1 METEGLAGSTVGDA
15 GHHVTEHSGGGSNH
29 GGVAARPQLIREM
42 NEQLLLE
49 RVRHEGPISR
59 PELARGSG
67 LSKPTVALA
76 LGNLEADGLVRVA
89 GHRTGVRGPAAVLY
103 EVRPEAGYVLG
114 LDVGREYLRGALA
127 DLSGAVRAKTNRRAH
142 AASAHSRLAE
152 LQVLAD
158 ELTSAAG
165 ITRSKVTQTV
175 VGSPG
180 VYDAS
185 RGSLIMAR
193 NLPGWER
200 PGVLAELRQVFGR
213 TTVVENDID
222 LAALAER
229 DHGHGREV
237 GTFAFVSVGTG
248 IGMGLVLDG
257 TLHRGAHGATG
268 EIAYLPIAN
277 DGVDPVEARRHGL
290 LEAAASAAAVVRG
303 ARRRGLGGALS
314 ARRVFAAAAAG
325 DERARATVEEE
336 AMLIAKAITAIIA
349 VIDPEMIVLGGG
361 IGRAPGFAAAV
372 VGALETVSPFVPEVR
387 VSAARGGRRRRGEP
401 RGGHGAGLVPGDR
414 PDHEVKAPLVR
425 GPAAAAPAGGG
436 RRHDYP
442 RGMEAVPAETREAGP
457 DPALFETVVNLCKR
471 RGFVF
476 PSAEIY
482 GGFRSTYDYGPLG
495 ALMLRNVREAW
506 FRAMVQE
513 RDDVVSIDAAILT
526 NPKVWEASGHLA
538 TFTDPLVD
546 CRNCNERWR
555 ADQIGDTLPQLRL
568 VGPDRG
574 APVQP
579 HVQDLR
585 RPGRGRAPPSPTCA
599 RRRPRACS

>member
-1 METEGLAGSTVGDA
+1 MQPL
-15 GHHVTEHSGGGSNH
+15 
-29 GGVAARPQLIREM
+29 AARPRLIREM
-42 NEQLLLE
+42 NEQLLLK
-49 RVRHEGPISR
+49 RVRQEGPISR
-59 PELARGSG
+59 PELARVSG

-76 LGNLEADGLVRVA
+76 LGNLEADGLVRVS

-142 AASAHSRLAE
+142 AASSHSRLAE

-158 ELTSAAG
+158 ELAAAAG

-213 TTVVENDID
+213 MTVVENDID

-229 DHGHGREV
+229 DHGHGRDV

-257 TLHRGAHGATG
+257 KLHRGAHGATG

-277 DGVDPVEARRHGL
+277 EGVDPGEARRHGL

-314 ARRVFAAAAAG
+314 ARRVFAAAAGG
-325 DERARATVEEE
+325 DERAQAAVDEE
-336 AMLIAKAITAIIA
+336 AMLIAKAIAAIIA

-361 IGRAPGFAAAV
+361 IGRAPGFAGA
-372 VGALETVSPFVPEVR
+372 VGAALESVSPFVPEIR
-387 VSAARGGRRRRGEP
+387 VSALGEDAVVEGSLVSGMERAWSRVIGR
-401 RGGHGAGLVPGDR
+401 
-414 PDHEVKAPLVR
+414 
-425 GPAAAAPAGGG
+425 PAG
-436 RRHDYP
+436 
-442 RGMEAVPAETREAGP
+442 
-457 DPALFETVVNLCKR
+457 
-471 RGFVF
+471 
-476 PSAEIY
+476 
-482 GGFRSTYDYGPLG
+482 
-495 ALMLRNVREAW
+495 
-506 FRAMVQE
+506 
-513 RDDVVSIDAAILT
+513 
-526 NPKVWEASGHLA
+526 
-538 TFTDPLVD
+538 
-546 CRNCNERWR
+546 
-555 ADQIGDTLPQLRL
+555 
-568 VGPDRG
+568 
-574 APVQP
+574 
-579 HVQDLR
+579 
-585 RPGRGRAPPSPTCA
+585 
-599 RRRPRACS
+599 